1 MKSLEEMMG
10 ELPVERQASIKART
24 AELVSEELTL
34 KGLRQALNLTQDE
47 MAQRLEVGQ
56 DNVSRLEK
64 RDDLKLSTLR
74 GYVEALGGELQLK
87 VSLPGKSDVDLKLF
101 G

>member
-10 ELPVERQASIKART
+10 NLPTERQASIKART

>member
-1 MKSLEEMMG
+1 MKSLEQMMG
-10 ELPVERQASIKART
+10 DLPEERQASIKART
-24 AELVSEELTL
+24 AELISEELTL
-34 KGLRQALNLTQDE
+34 KGLRQALNFTQDE

-56 DNVSRLEK
+56 DNISRLEK

-87 VSLPGKSDVDLKLF
+87 VSLPGKSDIELKF
-101 G
+101 

>member
-10 ELPVERQASIKART
+10 SLPADRQASIKARA

-56 DNVSRLEK
+56 DNISRLEK